1 MPARRAL
8 LGSLARSLRGLHV
21 LCMPL
26 VRIRRM
32 PRSAVAYAYV
42 NSAHEL
48 VLINAQRC
56 GRRSRAAQRVT
67 LVDSAVRLFAHL

>member
-21 LCMPL
+21 LCMPP

-56 GRRSRAAQRVT
+56 GRRRAAQRAT
-67 LVDSAVRLFAHL
+67 LVGSAVRLFAHL

>member
-1 MPARRAL
+1 
-8 LGSLARSLRGLHV
+8 
-21 LCMPL
+21 MPL

-56 GRRSRAAQRVT
+56 GCRRRAAQRVT